1 MDGAPGRRSQ
11 AGLSSAKSS
20 PFFARQAC
28 PTATEGRRSRS
39 PSPPPPSAARSAD
52 ASRRRRS
59 PSATLPVRRLPLR
72 DADDILI
79 NHSQIPAAA
88 VAVVVDRRASIASP
102 LALLA
107 LAASALV

>member
-28 PTATEGRRSRS
+28 PAATEGHRSRSRS
-39 PSPPPPSAARSAD
+39 PPPPNAARSAD

-72 DADDILI
+72 DAADDILI
-79 NHSQIPAAA
+79 SHSQIPAAA
-88 VAVVVDRRASIASP
+88 AAAVAVDRRVSIATP
-102 LALLA
+102 
-107 LAASALV
+107 SAPCWR

>member
-28 PTATEGRRSRS
+28 PAATEGRS
-39 PSPPPPSAARSAD
+39 PHPNAARSAD
-52 ASRRRRS
+52 ASRCRRS

-72 DADDILI
+72 DADIL
-79 NHSQIPAAA
+79 NHRQIPAAA
-88 VAVVVDRRASIASP
+88 AAAAVVDRASIAAR
-102 LALLA
+102 LAG
-107 LAASALV
+107 ASKLV